1 MNGLRRLLGYLPVIA
16 CLLLVVFVVVANQMV
31 GFRIETDRDTCF
43 IGENVTASIVHFN
56 YLPFPV
62 PRSAITQVE
71 FGCVLNGEPL
81 RAGYSAYLTPTGS
94 IYFMPSGS
102 MVWLD
107 PITVTPQ
114 VNGTLVFTARIGME
128 QLTTYEKQVRVFPR

>member
-1 MNGLRRLLGYLPVIA
+1 MNGLRRILAFLPVIA
-16 CLLLVVFVVVANQMV
+16 CLLLVVFVVAANQRV

-43 IGENVTASIVHFN
+43 VGQNVTASMVRFN
-56 YLPFPV
+56 DLPFPV
-62 PRSAITQVE
+62 PRSAITRVE
-71 FGCVLNGEPL
+71 FGCTLNGEPL
-81 RAGYSAYLTPTGS
+81 RAGYLAFLSPTGS